1 MDPLLSFWQYCRP
14 FEGAGKPWPPLPL
27 PASTT
32 ELWWREW
39 AANTAAGEVWTQLQ
53 RQLPQLL
60 IAPATGARSSE
71 AYQSLVVRG
80 QEPNTNNYMQAPQLQ
95 DPEGFRLSIAE
106 QASGAV
112 PVIDVR
118 NRRDFELL
126 VRCLAHRCE
135 PVELQPSVHAQAIA
149 GLIHWGLI
157 REVDPSAR
165 CQLLILHQAPYSSL
179 QASMVPGQRDAQ
191 EWLQN
196 SHRWRLAHEL
206 THIACT
212 RLLGEMRINLYDEL
226 LADAV
231 GMLASLGRFE
241 AELFR
246 LALGLS
252 PTGELQPG
260 GRAKAYVGRL
270 EPEVHVQAYRAV
282 LQRAAELER
291 LLATGRLSREPMPLL
306 QQLGQQRL
314 DHPLQVKT
322 SSLKRE

>member
-1 MDPLLSFWQYCRP
+1 MDPLLSFEQYCRP

-27 PASTT
+27 PPSNT
-32 ELWWREW
+32 ERWWRGW
-39 AANTAAGEVWTQLQ
+39 AATTAAADLWPQLQ

-71 AYQSLVVRG
+71 TYQRLVLSG
-80 QEPNTNNYMQAPQLQ
+80 QEANSNDHKQAPQLQ
-95 DPEGFRLSIAE
+95 DPAGFRLSIAE

-112 PVIDVR
+112 PVLDVR
-118 NRRDFELL
+118 NRSDFELL

-135 PVELQPSVHAQAIA
+135 PVDLQPSVHAQAIA

-157 REVDPSAR
+157 REVDRSAR
-165 CQLLILHQAPYSSL
+165 AQLLILHQAPYSSL
-179 QASMVPGQRDAQ
+179 PAALVPGQRDEQ
-191 EWLQN
+191 QWLQS
-196 SHRWRLAHEL
+196 SHRWRLEHEL

-226 LADAV
+226 LADAA

-241 AELFR
+241 ADLFR
-246 LALGLS
+246 LGLGLS

-270 EPEVHVQAYRAV
+270 EPEAHGQAYRAV
-282 LQRAAELER
+282 LQRAAELEQ
-291 LLATGRLSREPMPLL
+291 LLTTGQLSQEPMQLL

-314 DHPLQVKT
+314 DQPLQG
-322 SSLKRE
+322 R